1 MSFAAFNAL
10 LVIALFGSY
19 ALYRHIAASVF
30 IRDLTYFFIEQCPS
44 IAIEEAP
51 RLARRMARSFEHEE
65 DRQQVATVIA
75 GDRLEMVVVAEAYE
89 IKRATGYFPEWYGGD

>member
-10 LVIALFGSY
+10 QVIALFGAY

-30 IRDLTYFFIEQCPS
+30 IRDLTNIFIEQCPT

-51 RLARRMARSFEHEE
+51 GLARRMARNCEHEE
-65 DRQQVATVIA
+65 DRQYVASVIA
-75 GDRLEMVVVAEAYE
+75 GDRLEMAVVAEAYE
-89 IKRATGYFPEWYGGD
+89 IKRTTGYFPEWYGGD